1 MINLQT
7 MEKELQQLKVL
18 IEDRIH
24 HTFLLEHIQKPAINE
39 YKLFF
44 LNNIL
49 NKTSLAPNIK
59 EQYIISTMLVQIAL
73 DIHQKIPDYG
83 VEENIAIETD
93 SQLSI
98 LAGDYYSGLYY
109 LLLSEIEEHQFITVL
124 ATAIK
129 DINELK
135 MRLYYLEDE
144 SIEVYFKLIKQID
157 SILIKYVAEFFQM
170 TNEVPVIEELLL
182 ASYLIEQETL
192 TIAEDITML
201 QEIQINKTKGVID
214 ELPEGF
220 ALFKQETAQLLESL
234 IYKIPLGRRNSNAR

>member
-1 MINLQT
+1 VINLQT

-73 DIHQKIPDYG
+73 DIHQKIPDYD

-192 TIAEDITML
+192 TISEDITML
-201 QEIQINKTKGVID
+201 QEIQINKTKSVID
-214 ELPEGF
+214 ELPEGC
-220 ALFKQETAQLLESL
+220 ALFKQETTQLLESL